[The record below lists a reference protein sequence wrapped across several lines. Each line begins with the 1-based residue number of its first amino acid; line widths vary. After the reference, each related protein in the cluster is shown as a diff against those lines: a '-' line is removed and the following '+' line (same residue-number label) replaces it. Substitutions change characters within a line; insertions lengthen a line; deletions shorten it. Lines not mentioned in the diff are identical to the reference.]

1 MKYLLVS
8 LWLFGLS
15 LLQGCGGEIVS
26 STTATPPSPP
36 ASLAITSSTPPS
48 GTAGAAYAGSGFLLT
63 ASGGAAPYQWKW
75 VPALGSSLPE
85 PDLHLS
91 PSGLISGTAPSGR
104 NLRRYRYSYGCL
116 VPGRPGKHQ
125 LFDCHRRP
133 TDVRDY
139 FGHSAE
145 RNSWSGLWPDD
156 NRILELCLESGP
168 GVAFGLPSVSLLR
181 ILCVP
186 SALQRN
192 FADALFAHHAD
203 LSRASRA
210 QPLAA
215 CRRTPG
221 VAQLCLPDSMSIQ

>member
-63 ASGGAAPYQWKW
+63 ASGGVAPYQWKW
-75 VPALGSSLPE
+75 VPASGSSLPE

-91 PSGLISGTAPSGR
+91 SSGLISGT
-104 NLRRYRYSYGCL
+104 
-116 VPGRPGKHQ
+116 
-125 LFDCHRRP
+125 
-133 TDVRDY
+133 
-139 FGHSAE
+139 
-145 RNSWSGLWPDD
+145 
-156 NRILELCLESGP
+156 
-168 GVAFGLPSVSLLR
+168 
-181 ILCVP
+181 
-186 SALQRN
+186 
-192 FADALFAHHAD
+192 
-203 LSRASRA
+203 
-210 QPLAA
+210 LAA

-221 VAQLCLPDSMSIQ
+221 VAQVCLPDSMSIQAAGKSPVPQQPRAATASRSRSAMRHHHRLS